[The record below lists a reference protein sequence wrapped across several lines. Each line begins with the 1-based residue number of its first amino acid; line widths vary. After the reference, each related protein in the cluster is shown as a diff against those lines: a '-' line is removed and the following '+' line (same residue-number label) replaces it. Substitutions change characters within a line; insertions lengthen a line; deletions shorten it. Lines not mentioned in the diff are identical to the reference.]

1 MDSYVAKIKRFQRF
15 LMLLGKRQW
24 VEVTKQVYGVKPFFF
39 FNQKQFGI
47 CNQLKR
53 YDNL

>member
-1 MDSYVAKIKRFQRF
+1 VAKVKRFRHP
-15 LMLLGKRQW
+15 LMLLGKNQW

-47 CNQLKR
+47 CNRLKM
-53 YDNL
+53 YDNYKV